1 MSRHNDIREVLRLAY
16 EKSVAYLDGLES
28 RPVAPSP
35 EAIRNLLCLDIPL
48 PENPSDPKEA
58 LELLDKYGTPAT
70 ASTAGSRFFGFV
82 IGGSLPAALAAD
94 WLTSAWDQN
103 TGLYHV
109 TPATAH
115 VEAVALRWLL
125 DLLHLPPDTAGA
137 FVTGTTVAN
146 FVALVAARNAVL
158 QRVGWDVREQ
168 GLQGAPPITV
178 YLGQEAHPVV
188 YKDLAL
194 LGIGTKQVV
203 EIDVDA
209 QGRMRAESL
218 PRPIGPTI
226 VIAQVG
232 NVNTGSCDPMNVICD
247 RVAGTNAWVHVDGAF
262 GLWAATAPD
271 RRHLVAGVERA
282 DSWAT
287 DAHKWLNVP
296 YDSGIAFVKDREVLR
311 RAMAVTAAYLPTET
325 EFRNPSDYT
334 PELSRRARGVSLWA
348 ALYSLGRTGVADL
361 IERTCRYAE
370 MFANG
375 LRRHGFEVLNDVVLN
390 QVLVSFG
397 SREMTER
404 VTAALCEEG
413 TAWCGTTEWQGQFA
427 MRISISSW
435 ATTEEDVEKSLVAMM
450 RAAERARAEAK
461 AQ

>member
-1 MSRHNDIREVLRLAY
+1 MSRRNDVREVLRLAC

-28 RPVAPSP
+28 RPVAPST
-35 EAIRNLLCLDIPL
+35 EAIRNLSYLDLPL
-48 PENPSDPKEA
+48 PESPSDPREA

-70 ASTAGSRFFGFV
+70 ISMSGSRFFGFV

-125 DLLHLPPDTAGA
+125 DLLHLPPESAGA
-137 FVTGTTVAN
+137 FITGTTVAN

-178 YLGQEAHPVV
+178 YLGREAHAVV

-203 EIDVDA
+203 EIEVDR
-209 QGRMRAESL
+209 QGRMRAELL
-218 PRPIGPTI
+218 PRPSGPAI

-232 NVNTGSCDPMNVICD
+232 NVNTGSCDPMNDICD
-247 RVAGTNAWVHVDGAF
+247 RVAGTDAWVHVDGAF
-262 GLWAATAPD
+262 GLWAAAAPD
-271 RRHLVAGVERA
+271 RRRLVAGVERA

-334 PELSRRARGVSLWA
+334 PELSRRARGVNIWA
-348 ALYSLGRTGVADL
+348 VLYSLGRTGVADL

-370 MFANG
+370 MFADG
-375 LRRHGFEVLNDVVLN
+375 LRRQGFEVLNDVVLN

-397 SREMTER
+397 SRDITER
-404 VTAALCEEG
+404 VTVALREEG

-435 ATTEEDVEKSLVAMM
+435 ATTEEDVEKSLAAMT
-450 RAAERARAEAK
+450 RAHERARAEVK
-461 AQ
+461 AR